1 MIEVPTN
8 VEALVPLIGAA
19 LLAVAR
25 PLGLASAAPGWAG
38 AAVGPRMRVL
48 IAAALAGA
56 TLPSA
61 PAWASLASAGAG
73 AWTVIWLVE
82 LGVGA
87 GLGLTAALVVAG
99 ARQAGE
105 LVGLQAGLAPA
116 SLLDPDGVGG
126 VGADEPLT
134 PLGHLYGLIA
144 TAVFLALDG
153 PLRLVDALAAS
164 YRAAPPGL
172 GWNGGDAGSRADLL
186 GRLVPEL
193 FGRVGSMLGLALQ
206 AAAPAGIGTLL
217 AGVAL
222 AVLARSAGARPLSG
236 LGWPARAAVG
246 VALTLVML
254 GVLGTTLAAA
264 WGRWASEF
272 AR

>member
-8 VEALVPLIGAA
+8 VEALVPLAGAA

-38 AAVGPRMRVL
+38 AAVGPRMRVV
-48 IAAALAGA
+48 IAAALAVV
-56 TLPSA
+56 TLPAA

-73 AWTVIWLVE
+73 AWAAIWLVE
-82 LGVGA
+82 LGVGV

-116 SLLDPDGVGG
+116 SLLDPDGVG
-126 VGADEPLT
+126 ADEPIT

-172 GWNGGDAGSRADLL
+172 GWDGGDAGSRADLL